1 MACPAT
7 IWMVMLFPMEA
18 TCWKKMTAQYPDR
31 PAQAAE
37 AASGTAHLPAELLQ
51 GAREKVLGQKP
62 LVLGHPHKCTTCLS
76 GCTQCAAV

>member
-31 PAQAAE
+31 PAQAACVC
-37 AASGTAHLPAELLQ
+37 SGTA
-51 GAREKVLGQKP
+51 
-62 LVLGHPHKCTTCLS
+62 
-76 GCTQCAAV
+76 

>member
-31 PAQAAE
+31 PAQAAL
-37 AASGTAHLPAELLQ
+37 ACSGIAQLPAELLQ
-51 GAREKVLGQKP
+51 GARERLLGQR
-62 LVLGHPHKCTTCLS
+62 LTVLEH
-76 GCTQCAAV
+76 A

>member
-31 PAQAAE
+31 PAQAACAFSG
-37 AASGTAHLPAELLQ
+37 AA
-51 GAREKVLGQKP
+51 
-62 LVLGHPHKCTTCLS
+62 
-76 GCTQCAAV
+76 